1 MTSRIRAKTGMWR
14 KRCWICWAFNYRR
27 KRMLNISNLSKTYLP
42 GNKEALKNIN
52 LDIRERE
59 FTALLGQNGAG
70 KTTLINILAGNVRK
84 TGGAVKIGGYDIDSN
99 ELDTKRVIGI
109 VPQETGYDFLFTVD
123 EALKKQSGYFGIKNN
138 GEYINELLDALYLKE
153 KRSARIGEL
162 SGGMRKRFF
171 IAKALVHRPRLLIL
185 DEPTAGVDIEM
196 RHSLYDFLIK
206 LHQSGTTIILTTHY
220 LEEAEKLCDRIIII
234 NNGRIIADQ
243 PKEQLMT
250 TSSKEALVEVHF
262 DSKLDI
268 ADFEFLNE
276 YRPQILQETKLQLK
290 VPRKD
295 LIKVFQ
301 RIALRNMEFIN
312 LNVEKQKLEDIYLNL
327 INR

>member
-1 MTSRIRAKTGMWR
+1 
-14 KRCWICWAFNYRR
+14 
-27 KRMLNISNLSKTYLP
+27 MLNISGLSKTYMP
-42 GNKEALKNIN
+42 GNKEALKDID
-52 LDIRERE
+52 LDIREGE

-84 TGGAVKIGGYDIDSN
+84 TGGNVKIGGYDIDKS
-99 ELDTKRVIGI
+99 ELETKRIIGI

-123 EALKKQSGYFGIKNN
+123 EALKKQSGYFGIKDN
-138 GEYINELLDALYLKE
+138 GKYIDELLDSLYLKE
-153 KRSARIGEL
+153 KRSARIGAL

-171 IAKALVHRPRLLIL
+171 IAKALVHRPKVLIL

-196 RHSLYDFLIK
+196 RHTLYDFLTR
-206 LHQSGTTIILTTHY
+206 LHRSGTTIILTTHY
-220 LEEAEKLCDRIIII
+220 LEEAEKLCGRIVIID
-234 NNGRIIADQ
+234 NGRIIADQ
-243 PKEQLMT
+243 PKEQLMAA
-250 TSSKEALVEVHF
+250 SSKEALVEVHF

-290 VPRKD
+290 VPGKD

-301 RIALRNMEFIN
+301 RISLKNMEFIN
-312 LNVEKQKLEDIYLNL
+312 LVVEKQKLEDIYLEL